1 MHHFAHKQ
9 RYTVYIALTKSLRG
23 TDDMERKKPSAG
35 MGMTS
40 ARTQN
45 RLIQRLRDQGIHRL
59 DVLNALTST
68 PRHHFVEEALA
79 HRAYDDTALPIGF
92 GQTISQPYIVALMT
106 QSLLDNASPNQ
117 PINKVLE
124 IGTGSGYQAA
134 ILAKL
139 IPEVYSIERMGTL
152 SQQARARLDH
162 LGLAVHLKHGD
173 GYKGWP
179 EEAPFDGILV
189 TAAAPEIPTEL
200 LNELSPEG
208 CLILP
213 TGKTGEQQLLLVK
226 RQGDQFHKTV
236 LCAVRFVPFLPGTE

>member
-1 MHHFAHKQ
+1 MNMEQ
-9 RYTVYIALTKSLRG
+9 RKS
-23 TDDMERKKPSAG
+23 PSG
-35 MGMTS
+35 VGMTS

-45 RLIQRLRDQGIHRL
+45 RLIQRLQEQGIHRL
-59 DVLNALTST
+59 DVLNALTSI
-68 PRHHFVEEALA
+68 PRHIFVEEALA

-106 QSLLDNASPNQ
+106 QSLLDSASPEH
-117 PINKVLE
+117 PMNKVLE

-139 IPEVYSIERMGTL
+139 IPEVYSIERMSAL
-152 SQQARARLDH
+152 SLQASRHLDS
-162 LGLAVHLKHGD
+162 LGLAVHLRHGD
-173 GYKGWP
+173 GYAGWP
-179 EEAPFDGILV
+179 EAAPFDGILV
-189 TAAAPEIPTEL
+189 TAAAPDIPKEL
-200 LNELSPEG
+200 LNQLSPGG